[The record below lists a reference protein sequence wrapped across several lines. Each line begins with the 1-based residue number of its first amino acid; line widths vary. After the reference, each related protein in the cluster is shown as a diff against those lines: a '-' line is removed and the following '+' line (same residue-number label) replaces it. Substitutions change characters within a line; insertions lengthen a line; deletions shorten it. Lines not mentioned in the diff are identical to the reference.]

1 MPDYNDNYDYS
12 LGTDENLAREN
23 DLLGFAEEIVNYV
36 LNEFEGG
43 DWKETF
49 SILDDDDKRFL
60 FKAIADGFNDSID
73 N

>member
-1 MPDYNDNYDYS
+1 MPENYEDKFDYS
-12 LGTDENLAREN
+12 LGTDDLAREN